1 MTRVD
6 PVPIDVSKLPG
17 TVRDATGPN
26 TPPEKRLLLAK
37 AVLPLG
43 PAEIVA
49 ALALLVDDRSDT
61 VKAAARKT
69 LAEMPLS
76 LLLAGVSEI
85 EEPGVLD
92 RVVREIIRDK
102 ADEAR
107 AEKVTAK
114 ILENPATADET
125 FAFVASVASG
135 PLLEQVAAAQVRMMR
150 YPRIIEA
157 LYFNPEAR
165 MGLVNTVLEFAVRNG
180 IDLSH
185 IPGYEEILESIFG
198 PRKPA
203 APAPA
208 PEPTQAPSVEA
219 PISTAFEQALEQA
232 LEGSAALEEAMDD
245 ESFALLLEAAS
256 WEEEVEDEEE
266 FERKR
271 QALWNRVSRLSVPQK
286 VRLALVGNSFV
297 RSILIKDSRRVV
309 YMAVLKS
316 PSTSEREVIS
326 FAKDRSLND
335 EIIRTIATNRE
346 WTKLYAVRHALVENP
361 KCPPILAL
369 QFLKT
374 LNQRDLRHISTSH
387 DVPGYIARQAKQL
400 LQARETGA
408 KT

>member
-6 PVPIDVSKLPG
+6 PVPIDVSKLPS
-17 TVRDATGPN
+17 TVRDATSPN

-61 VKAAARKT
+61 VRAAARKT

-135 PLLEQVAAAQVRMMR
+135 PLLEQVAVAQVRMMR

-208 PEPTQAPSVEA
+208 PEPTQAPPVEA
-219 PISTAFEQALEQA
+219 PVSTAFEQALEQA
-232 LEGSAALEEAMDD
+232 LEGSAVLEEAMDD

-271 QALWNRVSRLSVPQK
+271 QALWNRISRLSVPQK

-374 LNQRDLRHISTSH
+374 LNQRDLRHIATSH